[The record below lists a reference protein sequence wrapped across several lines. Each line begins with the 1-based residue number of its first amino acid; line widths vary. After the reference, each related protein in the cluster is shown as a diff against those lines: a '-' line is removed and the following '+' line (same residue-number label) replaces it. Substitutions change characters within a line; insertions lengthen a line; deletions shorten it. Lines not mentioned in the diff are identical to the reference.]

1 MKKLLDNS
9 VIEVWSGNYINNLS
23 GRSLVDKRAKIIQI
37 ERGST
42 VNDYIV
48 EIVREE
54 EDTPSSNVYVN
65 VKKNEFINKRL
76 NILKAY

>member
-9 VIEVWSGNYINNLS
+9 VIEIWSSNYINNLS
-23 GRSLVDKRAKIIQI
+23 GRSLVDRRAEIIQI

-42 VNDYIV
+42 AKDYIV

-54 EDTPSSNVYVN
+54 ED
-65 VKKNEFINKRL
+65 VKKDEFIKKRL
-76 NILKAY
+76 NILKEE

>member
-42 VNDYIV
+42 VNGYIV

-54 EDTPSSNVYVN
+54 ED
-65 VKKNEFINKRL
+65 VKKDEFIKKRL
-76 NILKAY
+76 NILKEE

>member
-1 MKKLLDNS
+1 MKKILDNS
-9 VIEVWSGNYINNLS
+9 VIEIWSGTYINHLS
-23 GRSLVDKRAKIIQI
+23 GRSLMDKRAKIIQI

-54 EDTPSSNVYVN
+54 ED
-65 VKKNEFINKRL
+65 VKKDEFIKKRL
-76 NILKAY
+76 NILKEE

>member
-54 EDTPSSNVYVN
+54 ED
-65 VKKNEFINKRL
+65 VKKDEFIKKRL
-76 NILKAY
+76 NILKTY

>member
-54 EDTPSSNVYVN
+54 ED
-65 VKKNEFINKRL
+65 VKKDEFIKKRL
-76 NILKAY
+76 NILKEE

>member
-9 VIEVWSGNYINNLS
+9 VIEVWSGKYINNLS

-37 ERGST
+37 ESGSSD
-42 VNDYIV
+42 NDYII

-54 EDTPSSNVYVN
+54 ED
-65 VKKNEFINKRL
+65 VKKDEFIKKRL
-76 NILKAY
+76 NILKEE